1 MSAPAEAS
9 SKVWRLW
16 GSLTYLEVPHRQK
29 KKKDKGR
36 RKEQTLFRQTRTKN
50 RHGAKKK
57 RQKNTK
63 NGDSSLGSKT
73 VDLRSFSVGW
83 LLLWWVATAHVNAA
97 STSGWELE
105 QGHLRA
111 PLGVP
116 RMQSQQP
123 VKTVPLL
130 TRGFVERRD
139 ERARHV
145 GILATFGAN
154 FLREGVSIDDH
165 HPFARDGVLGPARPH
180 RLGFDLAGEGASS
193 CRAGTQV
200 IGEELRI
207 SDCL

>member
-1 MSAPAEAS
+1 MA
-9 SKVWRLW
+9 R
-16 GSLTYLEVPHRQK
+16 K
-29 KKKDKGR
+29 KNK
-36 RKEQTLFRQTRTKN
+36 
-50 RHGAKKK
+50 
-57 RQKNTK
+57 KNTK

-73 VDLRSFSVGW
+73 VDLRSFSVGR

-139 ERARHV
+139 ERAWHV
-145 GILATFGAN
+145 GIPGGRKTCLQRDAMSCAQSKAAHLSATLADESLH
-154 FLREGVSIDDH
+154 LRGKRTAVIPIGCLS
-165 HPFARDGVLGPARPH
+165 L
-180 RLGFDLAGEGASS
+180 ASS
-193 CRAGTQV
+193 
-200 IGEELRI
+200 L
-207 SDCL
+207 